1 MYRLLTLC
9 LLLLGAS
16 ARAAENPDDRA
27 PLAPFQIAD
36 NLYYVG
42 SRDLAAYL
50 VTTPKGNIL
59 INANLATSPPLIR
72 ASIEKL
78 GFRWSD
84 TLILLNSQA
93 HFDHVAGAA
102 EILRQ
107 THAEN
112 MVMEGDADVVESGGR
127 TDFLAKPG
135 SPPIFASAHVDR
147 VLHDGDTVALGG
159 ITLTA
164 HKTAG
169 HTRGCTTWTLRSHLP
184 GEPMSTLRNI
194 VIVGGVSFWSEF
206 HFVDRVDRP
215 ASYPGIAADFRHT
228 FATLHALPCDI
239 FLGAHGV
246 YFNLLRKLARP
257 SNNGGSVWIDPDG
270 YKAFVDEAE
279 LVFNTA
285 LDRQLQDAKQS
296 HQTGAVGRATD
307 SSQSWNGSMADRS
320 SNNTGRSR

>member
-9 LLLLGAS
+9 VLLLAAS
-16 ARAAENPDDRA
+16 ASAAENPDERA

-50 VTTPKGNIL
+50 VTTPEGNIL
-59 INANLATSPPLIR
+59 INANLDTSPPLIR

-84 TLILLNSQA
+84 TKILLNSQA
-93 HFDHVAGAA
+93 HFDHVGGAS
-102 EILRQ
+102 EILQQ
-107 THAEN
+107 THARN

-135 SPPIFASAHVDR
+135 SPPTFASARVDR
-147 VLHDGDTVALGG
+147 VLRDGDAVTLGG
-159 ITLTA
+159 VTLTA

-184 GEPMSTLRNI
+184 GEPIGTLRNV
-194 VIVGGVSFWSEF
+194 VIVGGVGFWSAF
-206 HFVDRVDRP
+206 HFVDRPERP
-215 ASYPGIAADFRHT
+215 ASYPGIAADFRQT
-228 FATLHALPCDI
+228 FATLRALPSDV

-246 YFNLLRKLARP
+246 YFDLLGKLSRQAK
-257 SNNGGSVWIDPDG
+257 NGVSVWVDPDG
-270 YKAFVDEAE
+270 YKAFVDKAE
-279 LVFNTA
+279 LAFNTTFA
-285 LDRQLQDAKQS
+285 RQLQDAKQ
-296 HQTGAVGRATD
+296 
-307 SSQSWNGSMADRS
+307 
-320 SNNTGRSR
+320 

>member
-9 LLLLGAS
+9 LLLLTAS
-16 ARAAENPDDRA
+16 ARADDYPDWRA

-84 TLILLNSQA
+84 TKILLNSQA
-93 HFDHVAGAA
+93 HSDHMAGAA
-102 EILRQ
+102 ELLTQ

-127 TDFLAKPG
+127 TDFLAKSG
-135 SPPIFASAHVDR
+135 SLSTFASTHVDR
-147 VLHDGDTVALGG
+147 VLHDGDTVTLGG

-164 HKTAG
+164 HETAG

-184 GEPMSTLRNI
+184 GEPIGTLRNI
-194 VIVGGVSFWSEF
+194 VIVGGVGFWSAF
-206 HFVDRVDRP
+206 QFVDRPERP
-215 ASYPGIAADFRHT
+215 ASYPGIAADFHHT
-228 FATLHALPCDI
+228 FATLHALPCDV

-246 YFNLLRKLARP
+246 YFDLLGKLSRH
-257 SNNGGSVWIDPDG
+257 STNGVSVWIDPDG
-270 YKAFVDEAE
+270 YKAFVDKAE
-279 LVFNTA
+279 LAFNTA
-285 LDRQLQDAKQS
+285 FARQLQDARQ
-296 HQTGAVGRATD
+296 
-307 SSQSWNGSMADRS
+307 
-320 SNNTGRSR
+320 

>member
-9 LLLLGAS
+9 LLLLTAS
-16 ARAAENPDDRA
+16 ARADEYPDWRA

-84 TLILLNSQA
+84 TKILLNSQA
-93 HFDHVAGAA
+93 HSDHMAGAA
-102 EILRQ
+102 QILSQ

-127 TDFLAKPG
+127 TDFLAKSG
-135 SPPIFASAHVDR
+135 SLPTFAPTHVDR
-147 VLHDGDTVALGG
+147 VLHDGDTVTLGG

-169 HTRGCTTWTLRSHLP
+169 HTRGCTTWTFRSHLP
-184 GEPMSTLRNI
+184 GEPIDTVRNI
-194 VIVGGVSFWSEF
+194 VIVGGVSFWSDF
-206 HFVDRVDRP
+206 HFVDRPERP

-228 FATLHALPCDI
+228 FATLHALPCDV

-246 YFNLLRKLARP
+246 YFDLLGKLSRH
-257 SNNGGSVWIDPDG
+257 SKNGRSVWIDPDG
-270 YKAFVDEAE
+270 YKAFVYKAE
-279 LVFNTA
+279 LAFNTTFA
-285 LDRQLQDAKQS
+285 KQLQDAK
-296 HQTGAVGRATD
+296 H
-307 SSQSWNGSMADRS
+307 
-320 SNNTGRSR
+320 

>member
-9 LLLLGAS
+9 LLLLAAS
-16 ARAAENPDDRA
+16 ARAGENPDWSA

-59 INANLATSPPLIR
+59 INANLVTSPPLIR

-78 GFRWSD
+78 GFRWLD
-84 TLILLNSQA
+84 TKILLNSQA
-93 HFDHVAGAA
+93 HFDHMAGAA
-102 EILRQ
+102 EVLRQ

-127 TDFLAKPG
+127 TDFLANPG
-135 SPPIFASAHVDR
+135 SPQTFASAHVDR

-184 GEPMSTLRNI
+184 GEPTGSLRNV
-194 VIVGGVSFWSEF
+194 VIVGGVSFWSDF
-206 HFVDRVDRP
+206 HFVERPERP

-228 FATLHALPCDI
+228 FATLHALPCDV

-246 YFNLLRKLARP
+246 YFDLLGKLSRN
-257 SNNGGSVWIDPDG
+257 SKNRVSVWIDPDG
-270 YKAFVDEAE
+270 YKAFIDEAE
-279 LVFNTA
+279 LAFNNTLA
-285 LDRQLQDAKQS
+285 SELQDVKQ
-296 HQTGAVGRATD
+296 
-307 SSQSWNGSMADRS
+307 
-320 SNNTGRSR
+320 